1 MLEQPGDCDRE
12 IPGHLDVRELQSS
25 TPVTGACLPAIALC
39 HLIAHCDL
47 ENSSVIMGMQGEDI
61 HTKTQAFFSLCL
73 YRRSPA
79 ASQPPVSRVN
89 LQGKPCHGLSP
100 CSKIINMPFIQKFL
114 KTIAFVCIPWPSKVC
129 LWVTFFKGILEFY
142 FIPCETK

>member
-1 MLEQPGDCDRE
+1 M
-12 IPGHLDVRELQSS
+12 RELQSS
-25 TPVTGACLPAIALC
+25 THVTGACLPAIALC

-73 YRRSPA
+73 HRRSPA

-100 CSKIINMPFIQKFL
+100 CFKIICLLFRSFKKI
-114 KTIAFVCIPWPSKVC
+114 IAFVCTPRPSKVC
-129 LWVTFFKGILEFY
+129 LWVTFFKGILELY